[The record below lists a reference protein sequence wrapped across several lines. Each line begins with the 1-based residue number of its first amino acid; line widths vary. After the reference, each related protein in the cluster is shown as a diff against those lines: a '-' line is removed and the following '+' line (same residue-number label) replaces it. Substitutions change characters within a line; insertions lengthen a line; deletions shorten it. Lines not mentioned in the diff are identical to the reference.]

1 MKAGVLHKPR
11 HLVVQ
16 EVPTPVPGP
25 EDALVKVKSVG
36 ICGTDS
42 HYWKTGSVG
51 SFTIREPMI
60 LGHEVSGEVVEVGE
74 AVSNLSVGDRVT
86 IEPGAPCRKCR
97 FCKSGRYNL
106 CPQKRFMGDPPTNGA
121 FAEYV
126 SWPSDFVFEMPED
139 MTYDEGAMIE
149 PLAVGVYAVNR
160 AHITPGDIVMIMGAG
175 PVGLMI
181 LQAALTA
188 GAGKI
193 IVSDTDDWRLEKAK
207 SFGATAT
214 INAKEDVLARIQD
227 LTKGNYV
234 DATMEASG
242 SREATAQAVKVT
254 RRGGTISLV
263 GVYETGEFTYPLLD
277 VIMKELIVVGN
288 IDGAN
293 VFQKSLDLMASRR
306 FDART
311 LITHHLPLDDIE
323 TGFRILDEKKEHAL
337 KVLVHP

>member
-1 MKAGVLHKPR
+1 M
-11 HLVVQ
+11 
-16 EVPTPVPGP
+16 PTPVHGP
-25 EDALVKVKSVG
+25 EDVLVKVKSVG

-51 SFTIREPMI
+51 SFAIREPMI
-60 LGHEVSGEVVEVGE
+60 LGHEVSGEIVEVGE
-74 AVSNLSVGDRVT
+74 AVSNLTVGDRVT

-97 FCKSGRYNL
+97 FCKIGRYNL

-126 SWPSDFVFEMPED
+126 AWPADFVFKMPED

-160 AHITPGDIVMIMGAG
+160 THITPGDIVMIMGAG

-193 IVSDTDDWRLEKAK
+193 IVSDTDDWRLEKAE
-207 SFGATAT
+207 SLGATAT
-214 INAKEDVLARIQD
+214 INAKEDLLARIQD

-277 VIMKELIVVGN
+277 VIMKELTVIGN

-293 VFQKSLDLMASRR
+293 VFPRSLDLMASRR
-306 FDART
+306 FDAT
-311 LITHHLPLDDIE
+311 KLITHHLPLDDIE
-323 TGFRILDEKKEHAL
+323 TGFRILEEKKEHAL

>member
-1 MKAGVLHKPR
+1 MKAGVFHEPR
-11 HLVVQ
+11 HIVVQ

-60 LGHEVSGEVVEVGE
+60 LGHEVSGEIAEVGE
-74 AVSNLSVGDRVT
+74 AVSNLTAGDKVT
-86 IEPGAPCRKCR
+86 IEPSAPCGRCR
-97 FCKSGRYNL
+97 FCKIGRYNL

-126 SWPSDFVFEMPED
+126 AWPADFVFKMPED

-149 PLAVGVYAVNR
+149 PLAVGLYAVNR
-160 AHITPGDIVMIMGAG
+160 ARIAPGDVVVIMGAG
-175 PVGLMI
+175 SVGLMT
-181 LQAALTA
+181 LQAALAA

-193 IVSDTDDWRLEKAK
+193 IVTDTDDWRLEKAK
-207 SFGATAT
+207 SLGATAT
-214 INAKEDVLARIQD
+214 INARQDILARIQD
-227 LTKGNYV
+227 LTRGDYA
-234 DATMEASG
+234 DATIEASG
-242 SREATAQAVKVT
+242 SSEATVQAVKVT

-277 VIMKELIVVGN
+277 VIMKELTVVGN

-293 VFQKSLDLMASRR
+293 VFQRSLELMASRR
-306 FDART
+306 FDAMK
-311 LITHHLPLDDIE
+311 LMTHHLPLDAIE
-323 TGFRILDEKKEHAL
+323 TGFRILEEKSEHVL